1 MRRLGL
7 LQNRLVRAAL
17 GVLGTAAVLGAAGAG
32 LWLSGLPQAY
42 YAETRQSV
50 SMSVTDYSAMA
61 GVRLR
66 QVAVAGRKRTPAVDV
81 LDALD
86 LPQGAPLLGF
96 SPEEARE
103 RLESLP
109 TVKSATVERRLP
121 DQVFVTLIE
130 RTPIAIWQNGDD
142 NLLIDAQG
150 MVLGE
155 ISAEHL
161 TLPLVSGK
169 GAPEAASDLLLMFST
184 EPALAARVKA
194 AIRVGSR
201 RWDLWLDGYAGSGL
215 QVKLPEVGMESAFS
229 RLATLEKTQSLLE
242 RDLAMIDMRVPD
254 RLIVRTSRDPDEE
267 TGQKGKGNFKLPAQ
281 NGPTVKAPATKT
293 APLPMSGGRDA

>member
-1 MRRLGL
+1 MRRLAF
-7 LQNRLVRAAL
+7 LQNRLVRTAL
-17 GVLGTAAVLGAAGAG
+17 GALGTASVLGAAGAA
-32 LWLSGLPQAY
+32 LWFSGIPQAY
-42 YAETRQSV
+42 YAETRQTV
-50 SMSVTDYSAMA
+50 FMSVTDYSAIA

-86 LPQGAPLLGF
+86 LPQGAPLMGF

-155 ISAEHL
+155 ISSEHL

-169 GAPEAASDLLLMFST
+169 GAPEAASDLLMMFST

-201 RWDLWLDGYAGSGL
+201 RWDLWLDGYAGNGL
-215 QVKLPEVGMESAFS
+215 QVKLPEVGMESAFN

-242 RDLAMIDMRVPD
+242 RDLVMIDMRVPD
-254 RLIVRTSRDPDEE
+254 RLIVRSSRDAEDTP
-267 TGQKGKGNFKLPAQ
+267 GPKSKGNLKLPAQ
-281 NGPTVKAPATKT
+281 NGSGTKPPAVKTT
-293 APLPMSGGRDA
+293 PLPMSGGRDA

>member
-50 SMSVTDYSAMA
+50 TMSVTDYSAMA

-201 RWDLWLDGYAGSGL
+201 RWDLWLDGYAGNGL

-229 RLATLEKTQSLLE
+229 RLAALEKTQSLLE
-242 RDLAMIDMRVPD
+242 RDLVMIDMRVPD
-254 RLIVRTSRDPDEE
+254 RLIVRTSRDADDE

-281 NGPTVKAPATKT
+281 NGAAVKAPTTKT